1 MVDRSVQHG
10 PNRLQN
16 YLQIHETV
24 MGQLLYTGAV
34 EEDGLDFLPGA
45 DGRFYFAGEVL
56 LREKRLKLT
65 VAKALEVVDAA
76 EPANPVVQT
85 ISYSYNVSICGHGN
99 VFRYCA
105 PHDDDA
111 MEHHLQHHRH
121 QYDPFG
127 PEPDRYTV
135 VLITDGNWPTMD
147 EVIREADAWYWD
159 HLDRLVNLP
168 RALGFG

>member
-1 MVDRSVQHG
+1 VDRSVRHG

-24 MGQLLYTGAV
+24 MGQLLYTGLV
-34 EEDGLDFLPGA
+34 DEDGLDFLPGA

-56 LREKRLKLT
+56 LRDRRLKLT
-65 VAKALEVVDAA
+65 VVKALEVVEATD
-76 EPANPVVQT
+76 PANPLVQT
-85 ISYSYNVSICGHGN
+85 LSYSYNVSICGLGN

-121 QYDPFG
+121 AYDPFG
-127 PEPDRYTV
+127 PEPHRYTV
-135 VLITDGNWPTMD
+135 RLITDGDWPKMD
-147 EVIREADAWYWD
+147 EVIREADAWYWE
-159 HLDRLVNLP
+159 NLESLESLL
-168 RALGFG
+168 RAKGLA